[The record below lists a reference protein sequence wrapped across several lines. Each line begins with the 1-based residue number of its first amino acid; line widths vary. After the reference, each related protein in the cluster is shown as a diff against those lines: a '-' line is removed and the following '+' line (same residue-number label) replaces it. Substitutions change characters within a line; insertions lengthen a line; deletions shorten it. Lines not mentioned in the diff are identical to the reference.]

1 MREGNR
7 PLGLH
12 VNTETT
18 ISQPVINGQLLDTF
32 DLSDG
37 VDTRALRPGDTVA
50 IRTRNSV
57 YTMRLDEPAR
67 GRGVA
72 IGSGDFIN
80 EESEASLVGATLTGR
95 GSMVK
100 VGWVLLGYKVV
111 LSIPGGELMTSQVQ
125 GISINGMPLILAAGT
140 H

>member
-1 MREGNR
+1 M
-7 PLGLH
+7 
-12 VNTETT
+12 NTETT
-18 ISQPVINGQLLDTF
+18 ISQPVLNGQLLEALE
-32 DLSDG
+32 LSDG

-50 IRTRNSV
+50 IRTRNSI

-72 IGSGDFIN
+72 SGDGDFIN
-80 EESEASLVGATLTGR
+80 EESRASLVGATLTGR

-100 VGWVLLGYKVV
+100 VGWILLGYKVV

-125 GISINGMPLILAAGT
+125 GIAINGMPVIPAPGT